1 MIRKADRSGGVGQGG
16 SANIIKK
23 KRKEKKKKEN
33 FIKELDIFSKSL
45 VYHDISRGL
54 LTHWLSTAPKLN
66 WRQISNMVR
75 QMGNIAATN

>member
-16 SANIIKK
+16 SANII
-23 KRKEKKKKEN
+23 KKKEN

-54 LTHWLSTAPKLN
+54 LTRWLSTAPKPN

>member
-16 SANIIKK
+16 SPNIIKK
-23 KRKEKKKKEN
+23 KEKKKKEN

-54 LTHWLSTAPKLN
+54 LT
-66 WRQISNMVR
+66 R
-75 QMGNIAATN
+75 